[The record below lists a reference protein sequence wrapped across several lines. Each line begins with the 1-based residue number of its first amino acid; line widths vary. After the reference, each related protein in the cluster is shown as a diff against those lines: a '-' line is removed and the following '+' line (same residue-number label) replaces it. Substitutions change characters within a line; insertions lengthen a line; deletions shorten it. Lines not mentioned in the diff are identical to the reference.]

1 MTSPAAGKLR
11 FLYVL
16 HQPPPRHGASLMGEV
31 QWNLELPGLEPEK
44 TLVPISM
51 TSDLKNLARFSW
63 AKVFRSLALFRRI
76 ARSGMGY
83 DLAFFSMTVG
93 GWSLVRDA
101 IILFLL
107 RRRAARIMIILNDPL
122 PADSRWRR
130 SLLRLLFDKKWV
142 GMLSPKLYEGNERLI
157 PLERVLYL
165 PNGYENRF
173 SAEQV
178 EAWVRE
184 RAGRRAEPL
193 RLLFAGHLAV
203 LKGLFVL
210 LEALEKVLAAGCS
223 FEVSLMG
230 EFLSRAD
237 RRRFEKEVA
246 GRKLADRVK
255 WLGYLENGD
264 KLAEFRRA
272 DVFVFPSLRES
283 FGGALVEAM
292 AAGLPAI
299 ASDTGSIPW
308 IMAPG
313 ESGLLFPTGDGPALA
328 AAILELAADQ
338 ERRAAMGRRGRKEFL
353 ARFTLEQY
361 RDNFGDAVRTVLD
374 GPPLP

>member
-1 MTSPAAGKLR
+1 MAEARLR

-16 HQPPPRHGASLMGEV
+16 HLPPPRHGASLMGET
-31 QWNLELPGLEPEK
+31 QWRLELPGLEPEK
-44 TLVPISM
+44 TLLPISM

-63 AKVFRSLALFRRI
+63 AKVFRSMALFRRI
-76 ARSGMGY
+76 ARSGRGY
-83 DLAFFSMTVG
+83 DLAFFSMTVE

-122 PADSRWRR
+122 PAGARWRR

-142 GMLSPKLYEGNERLI
+142 SLLSPKLYEGNERLI

-165 PNGYENRF
+165 PNGYENSF

-184 RAGRRAEPL
+184 RAARRAEPL
-193 RLLFAGHLAV
+193 RLLFAGHLAA

-210 LEALEKVLAAGCS
+210 LEALERVRAAGCT
-223 FEVSLMG
+223 FQVSLMG

-237 RRRFEKEVA
+237 RRRFEREVA
-246 GRKLADRVK
+246 GPNLAGRVK
-255 WLGYLENGD
+255 WLGYLQGQD
-264 KLAEFRRA
+264 KLFEFRRA

-292 AAGLPAI
+292 SAGLPAI

-308 IMAPG
+308 IMVPG
-313 ESGLLFPTGDGPALA
+313 ESGLLFPAGDSSALA
-328 AAILELAADQ
+328 AALLELAADP
-338 ERRAAMGRRGRKEFL
+338 ERRAAMGRRARQEFL

-361 RDNFGDAVRTVLD
+361 RDNFVDAVKTVLA